1 MEQKRK
7 KKYWNIIKTFVCWY
21 LGINKPI
28 NKHKYRESS
37 KKPVCLIVVG
47 KLSDILGKI
56 IPLFDQYKLQGIKRL
71 DGLRLYYNICLYYNI
86 NYLDF
91 KRAAELLEKKV
102 HFTKEGLEEIR
113 KLKAGMNSG
122 RKQGSDR

>member
-1 MEQKRK
+1 MHRAAQGRGDASIVK
-7 KKYWNIIKTFVCWY
+7 Y
-21 LGINKPI
+21 LGCG
-28 NKHKYRESS
+28 KYRESS
-37 KKPVCLIVVG
+37 KNTVCLIVVA
-47 KLSDILGKI
+47 KLSDLLGKI

-71 DGLRLYYNICLYYNI
+71 D
-86 NYLDF
+86 YLDF

-122 RKQGSDR
+122 RKQDSDR